1 MQQHIVFSISSNKKF
16 AQWPHSHIPR
26 GLNPRSRG
34 ENTRHGYYESLRL
47 GSSPLTRGKHSR
59 IGTCTPATRF
69 IPAHA
74 GKTTPTR
81 RPWCGSSAHPRSR
94 GENGARRGRR
104 RWCGGSSPLTRGK
117 LPALWAFWADVGLI
131 PAHAG
136 KTRGRSKTPCAKP
149 AHPRSRG
156 ENAAPREERDALA
169 GLIPAHAG
177 KTQRLE
183 KNEMLW
189 PGSSPLTRGK
199 RFLCQ
204 ERDAAAGLIP
214 AHAGKTAH
222 APTQRQPSPAHPRS
236 RGENQGENIVNLSK
250 QGSSPLTRGK
260 PHGLG
265 QVLPDRGLIPAHAG
279 KTSACRGFR
288 GAAAAH
294 PRSRGENVT
303 TVTKA
308 RAVEG
313 SSPLTRGKLLLECC
327 GRSRTRLIPAHAG
340 KTNFPDPD
348 SRQAR
353 AHPRSRGE
361 NRLGEDNDV
370 AVSGS
375 SPLTRGKPHKAW
387 TKALQARLIPA
398 HAGKTVA
405 AACQSSCRTA
415 HPRSRGENSEKT
427 AGGAGNRGS
436 SPLTRGKQRPQLRRR
451 LRQRLIP
458 AHAGKTSAPP
468 GLTSSRPAH
477 PRSRGENRS
486 RHSREQ

>member
-1 MQQHIVFSISSNKKF
+1 MDCLLDPFLQQHIVFSISSNKKF

-177 KTQRLE
+177 KTLPVPGKRRRRRAHPRSRGE
-183 KNEMLW
+183 NCSRANSASAFA
-189 PGSSPLTRGK
+189 GSSPLTRGK
-199 RFLCQ
+199 
-204 ERDAAAGLIP
+204 
-214 AHAGKTAH
+214 H
-222 APTQRQPSPAHPRS
+222 S
-236 RGENQGENIVNLSK
+236 RR
-250 QGSSPLTRGK
+250 RGQ
-260 PHGLG
+260 L
-265 QVLPDRGLIPAHAG
+265 LDCGLIPAHAG
-279 KTSACRGFR
+279 KTSGRSTSGELIW
-288 GAAAAH
+288 AH
-294 PRSRGENVT
+294 TRSRGENCAAPQT
-303 TVTKA
+303 
-308 RAVEG
+308 R
-313 SSPLTRGKLLLECC
+313 SP
-327 GRSRTRLIPAHAG
+327 
-340 KTNFPDPD
+340 
-348 SRQAR
+348 
-353 AHPRSRGE
+353 
-361 NRLGEDNDV
+361 
-370 AVSGS
+370 
-375 SPLTRGKPHKAW
+375 
-387 TKALQARLIPA
+387 
-398 HAGKTVA
+398 
-405 AACQSSCRTA
+405 
-415 HPRSRGENSEKT
+415 NS
-427 AGGAGNRGS
+427 GS

-458 AHAGKTSAPP
+458 AHAGKTQAA
-468 GLTSSRPAH
+468 RVAA
-477 PRSRGENRS
+477 
-486 RHSREQ
+486 